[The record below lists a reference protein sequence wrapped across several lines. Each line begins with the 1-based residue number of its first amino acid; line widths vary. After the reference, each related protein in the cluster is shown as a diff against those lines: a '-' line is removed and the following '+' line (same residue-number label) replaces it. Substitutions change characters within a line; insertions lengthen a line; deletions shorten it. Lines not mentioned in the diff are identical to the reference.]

1 MTYANNVYFIPL
13 KSVFGLVVFYKDRL
27 FLSETWPHTK
37 RYSLKLSYIFVNI
50 MAFRGSPS
58 ESLLLN
64 KSLANYKLCKNY
76 FLAQVLDLL
85 SEEQDINA
93 VTDYFSYEHFY
104 VVYCKFWE
112 LDTDHDLVIDK
123 FDLSR
128 HANGGL

>member
-1 MTYANNVYFIPL
+1 
-13 KSVFGLVVFYKDRL
+13 
-27 FLSETWPHTK
+27 
-37 RYSLKLSYIFVNI
+37 

>member
-1 MTYANNVYFIPL
+1 MP
-13 KSVFGLVVFYKDRL
+13 SVFVIYHKSLYLGLLCFITTDY
-27 FLSETWPHTK
+27 FFSETLSRNK
-37 RYSLKLSYIFVNI
+37 KCSSKLSYIFVNI
-50 MAFRGSPS
+50 IGFRGSPS
-58 ESLLLN
+58 ESLILN
-64 KSLANYKLCKNY
+64 KSLANHKLCKNY

-128 HANGGL
+128 HANGGF